1 MRHLIMA
8 LLALSCCA
16 TASDTSPITTWA
28 GRYDRSFVFIQTGVN
43 GIVTA
48 RDRLSDILEVVPIS
62 SSAAY
67 IRIVT
72 IGHVEDAC
80 SISGVAQ
87 VEGSRLVYRDRTR
100 PRAGDAACTIAIAR
114 VGRSLRIYDGLGE
127 AGLESGC
134 AQMYCGANG
143 GFSVTL
149 PRSSRRSITYLARLK
164 SSTEYRDALAEWRAR
179 K

>member
-1 MRHLIMA
+1 MRRLGLGLA
-8 LLALSCCA
+8 ALSCCA
-16 TASDTSPITTWA
+16 ATGDASPIATWA
-28 GRYDRSFVFIQTGVN
+28 GRYDRSFVFVQNGVN
-43 GIVTA
+43 GVVTA
-48 RDRLSDILEVVPIS
+48 RDRLSDILEVVPVS
-62 SSAAY
+62 SNAAY
-67 IRIVT
+67 ISIVT

-100 PRAGDAACTIAIAR
+100 PRASDAACTIAIAR
-114 VGRSLRIYDGLGE
+114 VGRSLRIYDGLDE

-149 PRSSRRSITYLARLK
+149 PQSSRRSITYLARLK
-164 SSTEYRDALAEWRAR
+164 SSPEYRDALAKWRAR
-179 K
+179 